1 MKASEQAYAAT
12 AIRAAASGCWSGC
25 TAIRMSSTRSLFRM
39 QTCEQAYS
47 AAAVRATTCRC
58 WSGCTA
64 IRVSTTRSLLRMQ
77 TCEQSPTAATIGSAA
92 VVCMTIRCT
101 AASMRAAEQTTAA
114 IGHRRRT
121 KRCHRQGGKSHTGQ
135 TNSNH
140 TTLPPE
146 RTRNMIHAKHLDAH
160 PDLWI
165 RA

>member
-1 MKASEQAYAAT
+1 
-12 AIRAAASGCWSGC
+12 
-25 TAIRMSSTRSLFRM
+25 M
-39 QTCEQAYS
+39 QTCEQP
-47 AAAVRATTCRC
+47 
-58 WSGCTA
+58 
-64 IRVSTTRSLLRMQ
+64 
-77 TCEQSPTAATIGSAA
+77 PTAATIGSAA
-92 VVCMTIRCT
+92 
-101 AASMRAAEQTTAA
+101 
-114 IGHRRRT
+114 IGHRRRA